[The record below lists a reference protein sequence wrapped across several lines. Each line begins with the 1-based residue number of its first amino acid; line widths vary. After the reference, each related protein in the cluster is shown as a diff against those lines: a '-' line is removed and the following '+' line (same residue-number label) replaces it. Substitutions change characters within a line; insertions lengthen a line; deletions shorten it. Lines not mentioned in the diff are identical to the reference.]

1 MIIPM
6 QDHSYLTVPSIDT
19 SSYSASVSSDLTED
33 DDFLDGD
40 DQQPKKKRVRHN
52 LSHLTMEERIERR
65 KMKNR
70 VAAQSARDR
79 KKATMDGMA
88 KKLAILSEERL
99 KLVRENQQLKN
110 SMQRMREENEKLK
123 KLVSVNGMPNEVKSL
138 ETVQSMESDEDS
150 ASLTSSVA
158 SPCASFEPAA
168 LINASLP
175 RKQDVQ
181 GCHKLNKETRSAV
194 NRRSMKRMES
204 TPAETQL
211 HSLMNLAFWLQ
222 AKASQKSCS
231 IGSRRV
237 QKSC

>member
-6 QDHSYLTVPSIDT
+6 QDHSYLTIPSMDT

-33 DDFLDGD
+33 DDFLDGN

-52 LSHLTMEERIERR
+52 LSHLTIEERIERR

-99 KLVRENQQLKN
+99 KLLKENQQLKN
-110 SMQRMREENEKLK
+110 SMQRMREENEELK
-123 KLVSVNGMPNEVKSL
+123 KLVSDGIPSEVKSL
-138 ETVQSMESDEDS
+138 ETIQSMESDEDS
-150 ASLTSSVA
+150 VSSASSVA
-158 SPCASFEPAA
+158 SLCASFEPAA

-181 GCHKLNKETRSAV
+181 GCHKLDKETRSV
-194 NRRSMKRMES
+194 IKKTSKTMEA
-204 TPAETQL
+204 TAPVETQL
-211 HSLMNLAFWLQ
+211 RSLMNLAFWLQ
-222 AKASQKSCS
+222 VKANQKNCS
-231 IGSRRV
+231 IGSKRV
-237 QKSC
+237 QKNC

>member
-6 QDHSYLTVPSIDT
+6 QDHSYLTVPSMDT

-33 DDFLDGD
+33 DDFLDGND
-40 DQQPKKKRVRHN
+40 QPKKKRVRHN

-79 KKATMDGMA
+79 KKASMDGMA

-123 KLVSVNGMPNEVKSL
+123 KLVSDNRMPNEVKNL

-150 ASLTSSVA
+150 VSSASSVA

-181 GCHKLNKETRSAV
+181 GCHKLNKETRSV
-194 NRRSMKRMES
+194 IKRKSMKTMEA
-204 TPAETQL
+204 TAPVETQL
-211 HSLMNLAFWLQ
+211 RSLMNLAFWLQ
-222 AKASQKSCS
+222 VKTNQKSCS
-231 IGSRRV
+231 IGSKRV
-237 QKSC
+237 QKNC